1 MRRLA
6 WLPLAATLLASTP
19 AGATFPTGFHWGTA
33 VAGFQTDMGDGAPND
48 TDCDWWAW
56 VHDAANIAA
65 HRVSGDLPEN
75 GPAQW
80 VRYKK
85 DAVTARK
92 RLHNDTI
99 RLSIEW
105 SRVFPASTAGVDASG
120 GITPAVLAQLDALAD
135 QSVVAHYRA
144 VLTELRNQ
152 GLSPFVTLNHFT
164 LPLWIHDPIAARDAL
179 AGSDPNAP
187 PPTGFGP
194 AGWLDPATA
203 VEMGKY
209 AAYVGWK
216 FGDLVDDWAPLNE
229 PVVVA
234 ISGYLN
240 VPGLLAGN
248 FPPGAFSFSAL
259 IAVLTNELAAN
270 AAAYDALKAWDT
282 VDADHD
288 GTAARVGLVAN
299 LVAFHPSNPASAVDV
314 SGTEHADYLYNRLF
328 LNGAILG
335 DVDADANGVVD
346 PGEHHPELA
355 GKADFVGVNYYL
367 RATVAGFGVPLTPVI
382 PLLDF
387 APTIS
392 YRTPLQPTL
401 PVCPSVCSDFGWEI
415 YPIGL
420 REVLTLAGSY
430 GRPVAITEN
439 GIADSND
446 DQRPA
451 YLVQHLAV
459 LEQAIADGVADV
471 RAYYHWSLVDN
482 FEWAS
487 GYYPKFG
494 LYGFDPATKRRKA
507 RRSGGYFGR
516 IAKHNDIP
524 SGLRRKFLAP

>member
-1 MRRLA
+1 MHRLA
-6 WLPLAATLLASTP
+6 WLPLLATLLASTP
-19 AGATFPTGFHWGTA
+19 AGATFPAGFHWGTA

-48 TDCDWWAW
+48 SNCDWWAW
-56 VHDAANIAA
+56 VHNAANIAS

-85 DAVTARK
+85 DAITAHK

-105 SRVFPASTAGVDASG
+105 SRVFPTSTAGVDVSG

-135 QSVVAHYRA
+135 QSVIAHYRT
-144 VLTELRNQ
+144 VLTEFRKQ
-152 GLSPFVTLNHFT
+152 GLEPFVTLNHFT

-179 AGSDPNAP
+179 AGRDASGPLP
-187 PPTGFGP
+187 SGFGP
-194 AGWLDPATA
+194 AGWLDATTA
-203 VEMGKY
+203 IEMGKY
-209 AAYVGWK
+209 AAYLGWK
-216 FGDLVDDWAPLNE
+216 LGDLVDVWAPLNE

-240 VPGLLAGN
+240 VPGILSGN
-248 FPPGAFSFSAL
+248 FPPGAFSFTAL

-270 AAAYDALKAWDT
+270 AAAYDALKTWDT

-288 GTAARVGLVAN
+288 GTAASVGLVAN
-299 LVAFHPSNPASAVDV
+299 LVAFHPSNPANASDV
-314 SGTEHADYLYNRLF
+314 TGTTHADYLYNRLF
-328 LNGAILG
+328 LNGAVLG
-335 DVDADANGVVD
+335 DVDANANGVVD
-346 PGEHHPELA
+346 PGEHHAELV

-367 RATVAGFGVPLTPVI
+367 RATVQGLGIALTPVI

-387 APTIS
+387 APTIG

-420 REVLTLAGSY
+420 REVLATAGSY
-430 GRPVAITEN
+430 GLPVEITEN
-439 GIADSND
+439 GIADAAD
-446 DQRPA
+446 DKRPA

-459 LEQAIADGVADV
+459 LEQAITDGVADV
-471 RAYYHWSLVDN
+471 RGYYHWSLVDN

-494 LYGFDPATKRRKA
+494 LYGFDPVTKRRKG
-507 RRSGGYFGR
+507 RRSGRDFGR

-524 SGLRRKFLAP
+524 SGLRRKYLAP